1 MWKTKHGTVLIN
13 WLLWR
18 QGNTALE
25 KGRQSSITHSYRF
38 SMIPLQILNINAF
51 TWSLPFPSLYKY
63 MQSHSTVP
71 VFFLAVFSLIF
82 CFGRDQESAQRSR
95 PTSEVSTNSA
105 LIASIENCRWDG
117 YAEGTC
123 SAVTVNVLLVDRFL
137 DSQSEKCVLEEWGI
151 ILKAGIKHTSSLI
164 YLKCR
169 GTIIEAILWG
179 LHNICYR
186 QSTFPLSTILCP
198 DSAFS
203 CVSRLCLKST

>member
-1 MWKTKHGTVLIN
+1 MLSHDLFLSHHYISICKVILLYLFSF
-13 WLLWR
+13 WL
-18 QGNTALE
+18 
-25 KGRQSSITHSYRF
+25 F
-38 SMIPLQILNINAF
+38 
-51 TWSLPFPSLYKY
+51 
-63 MQSHSTVP
+63 
-71 VFFLAVFSLIF
+71 FSLIF

-95 PTSEVSTNSA
+95 PTSAVSTNSA

-117 YAEGTC
+117 YAEGTR
-123 SAVTVNVLLVDRFL
+123 SAVTVNVLLLDRFL

-186 QSTFPLSTILCP
+186 QSTFPLKHHIVSWLCIQLCQQVMFKIHLKVNLGSRNVFLLINLHNLVLYIIHPFICILIRERAKCQ
-198 DSAFS
+198 
-203 CVSRLCLKST
+203 V